1 MVNVLV
7 CVKQVVDVNQ
17 LRISDGDVREAIQ
30 RAPKKISE
38 FDLNALEEAIRLK
51 EKHGGKVTVLSA
63 GSDIKTMLIRE
74 ALAMGADEAYVV
86 SDPAMEDADG
96 LVTAMVLAEMAR
108 RIKGWDIILC
118 GEASSDEAGYQ
129 TGPRLAKELGIPF
142 LAHVTK
148 LELKSGK
155 LLAERALEDVVE
167 TYEVP
172 LPALFTVGL
181 EINTPR
187 IPSLLMIKASS
198 KKPITSWSLRDLG
211 ITVKPAL
218 RTVETKAVKSE
229 RKNIVIEGSPEEVA
243 EKLVMNLLKE
253 GVIKG

>member
-1 MVNVLV
+1 MLNVLV
-7 CVKQVVDVNQ
+7 CVKQVVDINQ
-17 LRISDGDVREAIQ
+17 LRISDGSIEEAIR
-30 RAPKKISE
+30 RAPRKISE

-51 EKHGGKVTVLSA
+51 EKHDGKVMILSV
-63 GSDIKTMLIRE
+63 GSDVKTMLIRE

-86 SDPAMEDADG
+86 SDPLMEGSDG
-96 LVTAMVLAEMAR
+96 FVTATVLAEAAR

-142 LAHVTK
+142 LAYVTK
-148 LELKSGK
+148 LELRSGK
-155 LLAERALEDVVE
+155 ALVERTLEDVVE

-187 IPSLLMIKASS
+187 IPSLLMIKVAS
-198 KKPITSWSLRDLG
+198 KKPITSWSLKDLG

-218 RTVETKAVKSE
+218 RTIEMKVLKSE
-229 RKNIVIEGSPEEVA
+229 RKNVVIECSPEEAA
-243 EKLVMNLLKE
+243 EKLVMSLLRE
-253 GVIKG
+253 GAIKV

>member
-7 CVKQVVDVNQ
+7 CVKQVVDINQ
-17 LRISDGDVREAIQ
+17 LRISDGSIQEAIQ
-30 RAPKKISE
+30 RAPRKLSE

-51 EKHGGKVTVLSA
+51 EKHGGKVMVLSV
-63 GSDIKTMLIRE
+63 GSDVKTMLVRE

-86 SDPAMEDADG
+86 SDPALENSDG
-96 LVTAMVLAEMAR
+96 LVTTMVLAEAAK
-108 RIKGWDIILC
+108 RIKVWDIILC

-142 LAHVTK
+142 LAYVTK
-148 LELKSGK
+148 LELKADK
-155 LLAERALEDVVE
+155 ALVDRTLEDVVE

-187 IPSLLMIKASS
+187 IPSLLMIKASA
-198 KKPITSWSLRDLG
+198 KKPITTWSLKDLG
-211 ITVKPAL
+211 ITIKPAL
-218 RTVETKAVKSE
+218 RMVEMNVVKSV
-229 RKNIVIEGSPEEVA
+229 RKNVVVEGNPEEAA
-243 EKLVMNLLKE
+243 EKLVMSLLKD
-253 GVIKG
+253 GAIKG

>member
-1 MVNVLV
+1 MINVLV
-7 CVKQVVDVNQ
+7 CVKQVVDVSQ
-17 LRISDGDVREAIQ
+17 LKTSDGSIQEAMQ
-30 RAPKKISE
+30 HAPRKISE

-51 EKHGGKVTVLSA
+51 EKHGGKVTVLSV
-63 GSDIKTMLIRE
+63 GSDVKPMLIKE

-86 SDPAMEDADG
+86 SDPEMEGSDG
-96 LVTAMVLAEMAR
+96 LVTAMVLAEMVR

-129 TGPRLAKELGIPF
+129 VGPRLAKELGIPF

-155 LLAERALEDVVE
+155 LLAERALENIVE
-167 TYEVP
+167 TYDVP

-198 KKPITSWSLRDLG
+198 KKPITYWSLKDLE

-218 RTVETKAVKSE
+218 RTIEMKVVKSE
-229 RKNIVIEGSPEEVA
+229 RKNILIEGNPEEVA
-243 EKLVMNLLKE
+243 EKLVTMLLKE